1 MSRIRD
7 LFRRP
12 LYLLLLVL
20 AISAFF
26 HLWNPIGYPHL
37 LDDEGIYTGAAVR
50 LSEGSGP
57 QDPEIGYLWPYFG
70 EIFLASIFSII
81 GYPTTMIHYNEL
93 DILLSV
99 EILWLVPRVIM
110 GILAVFDTFLVYK
123 IAESRYNRKVALI
136 SAILFAIMPFSL
148 FTRWILL
155 DNILLPFLLLSIFLA
170 MSKKYP
176 SYIDN
181 NQNFKYILTILLS
194 GITLGIA
201 IFTKIPVFT
210 MVPLIGF
217 LIFRNSNNSFKILS
231 AWLIPVILIP
241 LAWPAYAF
249 SAGELNLWLEG
260 IYYQTHREYVP
271 LIFSIINIFT
281 LDPILIALGIAGL
294 ILAIIKKDVFLLL
307 WILPFVVFLQLIGYV
322 SFFHLTPILPALCI
336 GGAMFIQ
343 NLFKKLMG
351 LKLLGWTLPFV
362 IISAFGIYAIMSAT
376 SAFTFNVNETNFKAT
391 AFITRYL
398 GDHNNITVIANPFY
412 LWVPKQVFHLE
423 DNVNYPNYSDI
434 PTIKTEKV
442 LFVLDDDIKKD
453 LGYSV
458 INSSGYDVAGVKKIA
473 SFVDSLYDESSIEI
487 ILRDLNPYHSTA
499 PRILSLIDHNHTWES
514 AIAANVSQNHMGL
527 HIAVNTT
534 DTNKLF
540 SRAFL
545 QTEIDK
551 REKPLLLSLN
561 FSDNSLKGSAIFQP
575 EIRDINGS
583 KILWGG
589 QALLN
594 TNGRQ
599 SNETFILPNDIADR
613 PIEFRLN
620 IITQGPGEHY
630 LTVNNI
636 TIG

>member
-7 LFRRP
+7 LFQRP

-20 AISAFF
+20 VTSAFF

-81 GYPTTMIHYNEL
+81 GYPNSMIHYSQL

-99 EILWLVPRVIM
+99 ETLWLVPRVIM
-110 GILAVFDTFLVYK
+110 GILAVIDTFLVYK
-123 IAESRYNRKVALI
+123 IAETRYNRKVALI

-155 DNILLPFLLLSIFLA
+155 DSILLPFLLLSIFLA

-194 GITLGIA
+194 GISLGIA

-231 AWLIPVILIP
+231 AWLIPVVLIP
-241 LAWPAYAF
+241 LVWPAYAF

-260 IYYQTHREYVP
+260 VYYQTHREYVP
-271 LIFSIINIFT
+271 LIFSIINILT
-281 LDPILIALGIAGL
+281 LDPLLIALGIAGL

-322 SFFHLTPILPALCI
+322 SFFHFTPIFPAVCI
-336 GGAMFIQ
+336 GGARFIE
-343 NLFKKLMG
+343 NLFKKFKG
-351 LKLLGWTLPFV
+351 LKLFGRTLPFV
-362 IISAFGIYAIMSAT
+362 IISAIGIYAIMSAT
-376 SAFTFNVNETNFKAT
+376 SMFTFNVNETNFKAT

-423 DNVNYPNYSDI
+423 DNVHYPNYSDI

-458 INSSGYDVAGVKKIA
+458 INSSSYDVAGVKNIA
-473 SFVDSLYDESSIEI
+473 SYVDPVSNESKIVI
-487 ILRDLNPYHSTA
+487 ILRELHPFPSAMPKTV
-499 PRILSLIDHNHTWES
+499 SLIDQNHSWKS
-514 AIAANVSQNHMGL
+514 AIAANVSQDNTGL
-527 HIAVNTT
+527 HIAVNTS

-561 FSDNSLKGSAIFQP
+561 FSSNSLKGTAIFQP

-589 QALLN
+589 QSLLN
-594 TNGRQ
+594 TQGRL
-599 SNETFILPNDIADR
+599 SNETFILPDDVAER

-620 IITQGPGEHY
+620 IITQGSGEHY
-630 LTVNNI
+630 LTVKNI
-636 TIG
+636 TLG

>member
-7 LFRRP
+7 LFHRP

-20 AISAFF
+20 TISAFF

-70 EIFLASIFSII
+70 EIFLAGIFSII
-81 GYPTTMIHYNEL
+81 GYPTSMIHYNQL

-123 IAESRYNRKVALI
+123 IAETRYNRRVALI
-136 SAILFAIMPFSL
+136 SAILFAIMPFSM

-155 DNILLPFLLLSIFLA
+155 DNILLPFLLISIFLA

-231 AWLIPVILIP
+231 AWLIPVVLIP

-249 SAGELNLWLEG
+249 SAGEINLWLEG
-260 IYYQTHREYVP
+260 IYYQTHREYAP

-281 LDPILIALGIAGL
+281 LDPILIALSIGAL
-294 ILAIIKKDVFLLL
+294 IFAAIRKDIFLLL

-322 SFFHLTPILPALCI
+322 SFFHLIPIFPAVCI
-336 GGAMFIQ
+336 GGTKFFQ
-343 NLFKKLMG
+343 SLFKKLII
-351 LKLLGWTLPFV
+351 LKLFERTLPF
-362 IISAFGIYAIMSAT
+362 IIILGAVIYAITSTPSALI
-376 SAFTFNVNETNFKAT
+376 SGANENNFKAT
-391 AFITRYL
+391 AFITEYL
-398 GDHNNITVIANPFY
+398 HDHNNITLIANPFY
-412 LWVPKQVFHLE
+412 LWVPKQIFHLE
-423 DNVNYPNYSDI
+423 DNIRYPNYSDI
-434 PTIKTEKV
+434 PAIKTEKI
-442 LFVLDDDIKKD
+442 LFVLDEDIKND
-453 LGYSV
+453 LGYSQKN
-458 INSSGYDVAGVKKIA
+458 NSDNDIPQTIVIA
-473 SFVDSLYDESSIEI
+473 SYTDPEFNERDIK
-487 ILRDLNPYHSTA
+487 ILLKLDTFHLEA
-499 PRILSLIDHNHTWES
+499 PKNINLID
-514 AIAANVSQNHMGL
+514 QNHIWKPAIDAYIHQDNKGL
-527 HIAVNTT
+527 QIFVNTSN
-534 DTNKLF
+534 TNKLF

-545 QTEIDK
+545 QTEIDMK
-551 REKPLLLSLN
+551 GKPLLLSIN
-561 FSDNSLKGSAIFQP
+561 FSSNSLKGTAIFQP

-583 KILWGG
+583 EILWGG
-589 QALLN
+589 QALIN
-594 TNGRQ
+594 THGRI
-599 SNETFILPNDIADR
+599 SNETFVLPDKIADK
-613 PIEFRLN
+613 PIELRLN
-620 IITQGPGEHY
+620 VITHGSGEHY
-630 LTVNNI
+630 FKVNNI